1 MAFIAPA
8 DWILMYNP
16 KTLGDL
22 CSTTGVSV
30 PDLTSNP
37 QALYFLDAAS
47 GELAAA
53 CLVAEQ
59 YTMDDLTAIAGT
71 AGPSQNHFKQ
81 LVGMIALRLAMES
94 RPEKYA
100 KQVQGLRE
108 ACEASLEQLRQGK
121 RLFVN
126 PLNPNYQAEGGVPA
140 CSGMST
146 WKIVNRNS
154 LPTRTRNFYPSTE
167 QRQPLNRQYGY

>member
-1 MAFIAPA
+1 MAFITPS
-8 DWILMYNP
+8 DWVLMYNP

-30 PDLTSNP
+30 PDLTNNAE
-37 QALYFLDAAS
+37 ALFFLDAAS

-53 CLVAEQ
+53 CLVSKLYE
-59 YTMDDLTAIAGT
+59 MEDLTNIAT
-71 AGPSQNHFKQ
+71 VPGPSQNYFKRV
-81 LVGMIALRLAMES
+81 VGQIALRLAMEN

-100 KQVQGLRE
+100 KQIQSLRE
-108 ACEASLEQLRQGK
+108 VCEATLEQLRQGK

-126 PLNPNYQAEGGVPA
+126 PVNPEWQADGGVPA

-154 LPTRTRNFYPSTE
+154 LPNRTRNFYPDAA
-167 QRQPLNRQYGY
+167 QRQPLNRQGF